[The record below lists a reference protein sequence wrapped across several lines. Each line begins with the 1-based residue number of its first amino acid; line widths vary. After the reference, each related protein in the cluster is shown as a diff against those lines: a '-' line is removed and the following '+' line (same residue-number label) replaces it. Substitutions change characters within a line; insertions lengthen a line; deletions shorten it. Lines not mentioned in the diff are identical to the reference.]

1 MHLYC
6 VDASSKEL
14 MRTSL
19 DFSEM
24 EEQQQIQSSAVYSAD
39 LDRTIASLQNRLK
52 EQEAAL
58 QEVCIDMLIPAL
70 VS

>member
-6 VDASSKEL
+6 VYASNKEL

>member
-1 MHLYC
+1 
-6 VDASSKEL
+6 
-14 MRTSL
+14 
-19 DFSEM
+19 M